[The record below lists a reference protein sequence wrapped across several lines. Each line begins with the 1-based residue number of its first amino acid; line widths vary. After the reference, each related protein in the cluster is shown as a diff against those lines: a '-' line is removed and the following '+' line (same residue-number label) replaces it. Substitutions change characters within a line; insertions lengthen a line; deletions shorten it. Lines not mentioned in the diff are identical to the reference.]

1 MGLLGGN
8 GDNYETIKGG
18 EKLPE
23 KIDYR
28 LINYANLSGEE
39 QDITY
44 YNPSILQNPKNLI
57 LMIKK
62 FKQQIEILEHF
73 LDEMGAEQMYEKK
86 MKDFDPEEYKDAIV
100 ESGEFQGIDLDKLT

>member
-1 MGLLGGN
+1 MGLFGGN
-8 GDNYETIKGG
+8 EDNYETIKSG
-18 EKLPE
+18 EKLPK

-28 LINYANLSGEE
+28 LINFANLAGEE

-62 FKQQIEILEHF
+62 FKEEIEVLEYI

-86 MKDFDPEEYKDAIV
+86 MEDFDPEKYKDAII
-100 ESGEFQGIDLDKLT
+100 ESGEFQGIDLDKLK